1 MARIT
6 HLEDA
11 LRRDAHGAVRDA
23 LLARLEAGEVQLQR
37 QLRQPN
43 SQQRQQELALL
54 QAACAQA
61 GRVIAIL
68 WRRYHP

>member
-11 LRRDAHGAVRDA
+11 LRRDVHGAVRDA
-23 LLARLEAGEVQLQR
+23 LLARLDVGEAQLKQQLSQPHSLQR
-37 QLRQPN
+37 RQ
-43 SQQRQQELALL
+43 EIALL